1 MKTVI
6 LANGE
11 FPKHPIPLKIL
22 NEAEQVICCDGATL
36 KLLNY
41 MREPNLIIGDLDSLP
56 EEIKSKYAGRLICIT
71 EQENNDLTKAVNWCF
86 ENNIK
91 EITILGA
98 TGLRTDHTIGNI
110 ALLAR
115 YGKKIVVQ
123 MVDDYGIYT
132 PISQTTTF
140 SSFTGQQVSIFSI
153 QPETAITLEGLKYPL
168 NKQYLTEWWMGTLN
182 ESSGDS
188 FSIISEKGSIVVFQT
203 HKSCEGPSR

>member
-1 MKTVI
+1 MKTII

-22 NEAEQVICCDGATL
+22 DEAEQVICCDGATL

-41 MREPNLIIGDLDSLP
+41 NREPNLIIGDLDSLP
-56 EEIKSKYAGRLICIT
+56 EEIKTKYASRLICIT
-71 EQENNDLTKAVNWCF
+71 EQEDNDLTKAVNWSI

-110 ALLAR
+110 SLLAR
-115 YGKKIVVQ
+115 YGKKIKVR
-123 MVDDYGIYT
+123 MVDDYGVYT

-140 SSFTGQQVSIFSI
+140 SSFKGQQVSIFSI
-153 QPETAITLEGLKYPL
+153 MTETAVTLEGLKYPL
-168 NKQYLTEWWMGTLN
+168 NEYCLTEWWMGTLN
-182 ESSGDS
+182 ESLGDS
-188 FSIISEKGSIVVFQT
+188 FTVIFKEGRMVVFLL
-203 HKSCEGPSR
+203 HKTA